1 MGFINFVKI
10 GGTMEKLKKAILVYN
25 PKSGNANTILSNFDL
40 ITTKLLKKGITLTL
54 YSISWDYDLLTEIL
68 KNEKY
73 DILILSGGDGTL
85 SRCLSELYSKN
96 IEFPEVAIFPTG
108 TSNDFAKAL
117 NIGENIENWIEK
129 ITEKTAKYVDFGL
142 INNKTV
148 FLSSYAGGLFTQ
160 ISYNTDKTLKKTFG
174 KVAYYINGVGEL
186 TNIKA
191 FDLNIVL
198 DGNEKVKEKAILFV
212 ILNGKGVA
220 GFDNVIDDASM
231 NDGLMDIL
239 IIKNID
245 NLLDVPKILMDLMN
259 NNLTDND
266 YTRTLRAKKC
276 KIEKVKEDIN
286 LSIDGEEGENM
297 DVEIEFVEKKL
308 KVFH

>member
-1 MGFINFVKI
+1 MF
-10 GGTMEKLKKAILVYN
+10 
-25 PKSGNANTILSNFDL
+25 
-40 ITTKLLKKGITLTL
+40 
-54 YSISWDYDLLTEIL
+54 TEIL
-68 KNEKY
+68 QNEKY

>member
-1 MGFINFVKI
+1 
-10 GGTMEKLKKAILVYN
+10 MEKLKKAILVYN

-40 ITTKLLKKGITLTL
+40 ITRKLLEKGITLTL
-54 YSISWDYDLLTEIL
+54 YSIGWDYDLFTEIL

-231 NDGLMDIL
+231 NDGFMDIL

-297 DVEIEFVEKKL
+297 DVEIEFIEKKL